1 VYITELDCAQTSVA
15 LASAH
20 VIPTTNELF
29 NIQSEPGCFEMKAR
43 LNASFA
49 FVIIGIIGTVVCI
62 VLTIPVYPDVVYM
75 AAGFTGIFTAFILAV
90 AAWIFGDTD
99 RSFSGFFSK
108 NGDPIIGCLSHGF
121 GLVIAAMAVD
131 IFGSVVSFSA
141 LCSNKLWK
149 ACKESKV
156 FKKND

>member
-1 VYITELDCAQTSVA
+1 
-15 LASAH
+15 
-20 VIPTTNELF
+20 
-29 NIQSEPGCFEMKAR
+29 MKAR

-75 AAGFTGIFTAFILAV
+75 AAGFTGIFTGEICVMCVACIMYSLLLHYYFLFAAFILAV